1 MKFFINLRGKKMTLT
16 HLFKAQAI
24 FAWIWVL
31 MFWVFPTV
39 PAESFGF
46 LLADGTLD
54 PNLKTFGQAVSIPIL
69 GIGAISWMAP
79 SCVSGEHIKKLGML
93 MGVYINILFIAV
105 QLYHQFTDAANFDP
119 FGMIATAVFIVLFF
133 WKCRASD

>member
-1 MKFFINLRGKKMTLT
+1 MTLT

-31 MFWVFPTV
+31 MFWVFPNV

-54 PNLKTFGQAVSIPIL
+54 PNLKTFGQAASIPIL

-79 SCVSGEHIKKLGML
+79 TWVGGEHLKKLGML
-93 MGVYINILFIAV
+93 MGVYLNILFVAV
-105 QLYHQFTDAANFDP
+105 QLFHISTDAANLDP
-119 FGMIATAVFIVLFF
+119 FGMFATAVFVGLFY
-133 WKCRASD
+133 WKCRAAD

>member
-1 MKFFINLRGKKMTLT
+1 MTLT

-31 MFWVFPTV
+31 MFWLFPSV

-54 PNLKTFGQAVSIPIL
+54 PNQCDLWSGSIGPNTRYRYYFLDGPNL
-69 GIGAISWMAP
+69 GW
-79 SCVSGEHIKKLGML
+79 
-93 MGVYINILFIAV
+93 
-105 QLYHQFTDAANFDP
+105 
-119 FGMIATAVFIVLFF
+119 
-133 WKCRASD
+133 

>member
-1 MKFFINLRGKKMTLT
+1 MTLT

-31 MFWVFPTV
+31 MFWLFPNV

-46 LLADGTLD
+46 VLADGTLPPD
-54 PNLKTFGQAVSIPIL
+54 LVTFGQAVSIPML

-79 SCVSGEHIKKLGML
+79 SWVSGEHIKKLGML
-93 MGVYINILFIAV
+93 MGVYINLCFVAV
-105 QLYHQFTDAANFDP
+105 QLFHISTGAAALDP
-119 FGMIATAVFIVLFF
+119 FGMFATAIFVALFF

>member
-1 MKFFINLRGKKMTLT
+1 MTLT

-31 MFWVFPTV
+31 MFWAFPTV
-39 PAESFGF
+39 PADSFGF

-54 PNLKTFGQAVSIPIL
+54 DNLKTFGQAASIPIL
-69 GIGAISWMAP
+69 GIGIISWMAP
-79 SCVSGEHIKKLGML
+79 SWVSDEHIKKLGML
-93 MGVYINILFIAV
+93 MGVYINLCFVAV
-105 QLYHQFTDAANFDP
+105 QLFHISTGAAALDP
-119 FGMIATAVFIVLFF
+119 FGMFATAIFVALFF

>member
-1 MKFFINLRGKKMTLT
+1 MTLT

-24 FAWIWVL
+24 FAWIWVV
-31 MFWVFPTV
+31 MFWLFPNV

-46 LLADGTLD
+46 VLADGTLSPD
-54 PNLKTFGQAVSIPIL
+54 LVTFGQAASIPIL

-79 SCVSGEHIKKLGML
+79 SWVSGEHIKKLGML
-93 MGVYINILFIAV
+93 MRVYLNILFDAV
-105 QLYHQFTDAANFDP
+105 QLFHISTDAANFDP
-119 FGMIATAVFIVLFF
+119 LGMIPTLIFAALFF

>member
-1 MKFFINLRGKKMTLT
+1 MKFYYQFKGKKMTLT

-31 MFWVFPTV
+31 MFWLFPNV

-46 LLADGTLD
+46 VLADNPDLV
-54 PNLKTFGQAVSIPIL
+54 TFGQAASIPIL
-69 GIGAISWMAP
+69 GIGVISWMAP
-79 SCVSGEHIKKLGML
+79 SWVSGEHIKKLGML
-93 MGVYINILFIAV
+93 MGVYINILFVAV
-105 QLYHQFTDAANFDP
+105 QLFHISTEAADLDP
-119 FGMIATAVFIVLFF
+119 FGMFATAIFVVLFY

>member
-1 MKFFINLRGKKMTLT
+1 MTLT

-54 PNLKTFGQAVSIPIL
+54 PNLKTFGQAASIPIL

-79 SCVSGEHIKKLGML
+79 TWVGGEH
-93 MGVYINILFIAV
+93 
-105 QLYHQFTDAANFDP
+105 
-119 FGMIATAVFIVLFF
+119 
-133 WKCRASD
+133 